1 MLNIASS
8 LPQVLAPVIAA
19 PIVTGL
25 GGYATLY
32 LVAAAIEVAGAV
44 LVYRI
49 RSVR

>member
-1 MLNIASS
+1 
-8 LPQVLAPVIAA
+8 VIAA

-25 GGYATLY
+25 GGYAALY
-32 LVAAAIEVAGAV
+32 LVAAAIEVTGAV